1 MQLKNKKLI
10 ISSSSGIKQSEFDS
24 DAKRGT
30 VRINRI
36 NFSILN

>member
-10 ISSSSGIKQSEFDS
+10 VSNSSGIILALFDS

-30 VRINRI
+30 VRVNRI

>member
-10 ISSSSGIKQSEFDS
+10 VSNSSSINLALFDS

-30 VRINRI
+30 ERINRI
-36 NFSILN
+36 NFSILD